1 LGGAA
6 VSWSWSK
13 SRSLAAGLVPE
24 ASLLVPSSRARLAPT
39 EGDGFFCQSSLLLL
53 LVPGRPRRSS
63 VALRLSASSSMDRK
77 RKESLFGSCSALD
90 SREGGDEDRG
100 ETLCGTG
107 IEEVPVRLRPRAL

>member
-1 LGGAA
+1 MGGAA
-6 VSWSWSK
+6 VSWSK
-13 SRSLAAGLVPE
+13 SRSPAAVLVPE

-90 SREGGDEDRG
+90 SREGDEDRG